1 MPTHAT
7 WRVVVANLRKVTGNV
22 TAKQRKLAAAV
33 SLKLPKILPRLVAA
47 ARLRRAYSAELCTEP
62 VHPATYSQLDYLAS
76 LNTNRARDARVQADH
91 TEAGAWIGFYLLKRR
106 GDALK
111 RLRLEAG
118 DVVQIENSEGIR
130 LEEVASVTDDGRIY
144 FRGGHGA
151 REWPDQV
158 TVKSRV
164 RDTSKR
170 ARAFQKVAANQASA
184 RSTSM
189 GFSLA
194 KQLELKDF
202 RITSRP
208 TPSDIEQLRTVI
220 DRAKDEK
227 PIQAFLES
235 HPQILAALLGRSPF
249 VVPRPNFGGKRIP
262 DFLIADVDSRG
273 INWVLIELETPAS
286 PVTLR
291 GDLLLDKYARKGTS
305 QVEEWRIWIQNNLDL
320 ARRSRREGGL
330 GLVDISPRSKG
341 LVLVGRRSRL
351 HDNSSDVR
359 RPISESQ
366 NIEVHTYDYLVE
378 RLERALSFSGP
389 SGLNRDLI
397 RPWRDEPQ
405 ESELQTLLYDA
416 ATVDDLP
423 EVRGPFVTGE

>member
-1 MPTHAT
+1 VTHST
-7 WRVVVANLRKVTGNV
+7 WRAAVASLRKATGNV
-22 TAKQRKLAAAV
+22 TSKQLKLARAIG
-33 SLKLPKILPRLVAA
+33 LKLPQQLPRLVAA
-47 ARLRRAYSAELCTEP
+47 ARLKRAYSAELCTEP
-62 VHPATYSQLDYLAS
+62 VHPATYSQLDYLS
-76 LNTNRARDARVQADH
+76 GLNAKRARDSRVRTDH

-106 GDALK
+106 RSALE
-111 RLRLEAG
+111 RLRLETG
-118 DVVQIENSEGIR
+118 DVVQIENSEGSR
-130 LEEVASVTDDGRIY
+130 LEEVASITDDGRIY

-158 TVKSRV
+158 TVKTRV
-164 RDTSKR
+164 RDNSKR
-170 ARAFQKVAANQASA
+170 ARALKQATANQASA
-184 RSTSM
+184 RSTLR

-220 DRAKDEK
+220 DKARDER
-227 PIQAFLES
+227 PIQVFLES
-235 HPQILAALLGRSPF
+235 HPQILAALVGRSPF
-249 VVPRPNFGGKRIP
+249 VVARPNFGGKRIP

-273 INWVLIELETPAS
+273 INWVLVELETPTS

-305 QVEEWRIWIQNNLDL
+305 QVEEWRIWIQNNLEL

-330 GLVDISPRSKG
+330 GLIDISPRSKG

-366 NIEVHTYDYLVE
+366 HIEIHTYDYLVE
-378 RLERALSFSGP
+378 RLERVLSFSGP

-397 RPWRDEPQ
+397 QPWEDEPQ

-416 ATVDDLP
+416 AGIDDLP
-423 EVRGPFVTGE
+423 EARGPFVTGK

>member
-1 MPTHAT
+1 MTHST
-7 WRVVVANLRKVTGNV
+7 WRAAVASIRKATGNV
-22 TAKQRKLAAAV
+22 TSKQLKLARAIG
-33 SLKLPKILPRLVAA
+33 LNLPQQLPRLVAA

-62 VHPATYSQLDYLAS
+62 AHPATYSQLDYLS
-76 LNTNRARDARVQADH
+76 GLNAKRARDARVRTDH

-106 GDALK
+106 RSALE

-118 DVVQIENSEGIR
+118 DVVQVENSEGSR
-130 LEEVASVTDDGRIY
+130 LEEVASITDDGRIY

-151 REWPDQV
+151 QKWPDQV

-164 RDTSKR
+164 HDNSKR
-170 ARAFQKVAANQASA
+170 ARALKKATANQAAS
-184 RSTSM
+184 RSTLQ

-194 KQLELKDF
+194 KQLELRDF
-202 RITSRP
+202 RIASRP

-220 DRAKDEK
+220 DKAKDER

-235 HPQILAALLGRSPF
+235 HPQILAALVGRSPF

-273 INWVLIELETPAS
+273 INWVLVELETPTS

-305 QVEEWRIWIQNNLDL
+305 QVEEWRLWIENNLEL
-320 ARRSRREGGL
+320 ARRSRRDGGL
-330 GLVDISPRSKG
+330 GLIDISPRSKG

-366 NIEVHTYDYLVE
+366 HIEIHTYDYLVE
-378 RLERALSFSGP
+378 RLERALGFSGP

-397 RPWRDEPQ
+397 QPWEDESRA
-405 ESELQTLLYDA
+405 SELQSLLYDA
-416 ATVDDLP
+416 ADISDLP
-423 EVRGPFVTGE
+423 EARGPFVTGK